1 MTGKRIILNNNQV
14 SVTIDRL
21 CRELLENH
29 GDFSNTVLVGIQPRG
44 KLLCQRITQ
53 RLISILDCEGLKS
66 ASLDISFYRDDFRRR
81 DTPIEAQAIE
91 MDSIESKNVVLID
104 DVLYTGRS
112 VRSAIDAL
120 MAFGRPRNVELLCLI
135 DRRFS
140 RQFPIQANYIG
151 KTVDSIDSEKIIV
164 EWKEINKK
172 DQVILIKFKKNA

>member
-1 MTGKRIILNNNQV
+1 MTGKRIILDNNQV

-29 GDFSNTVLVGIQPRG
+29 GDFSKTVLVGIQPRG

-53 RLISILDCEGLKS
+53 RLMSILDCKKLKF

-81 DTPIEAQAIE
+81 ETPIEAQAIE
-91 MDSIESKNVVLID
+91 MHSIESKNVVLID

-140 RQFPIQANYIG
+140 RQFQIKANYIG

-164 EWKEINKK
+164 EWKEIKK
-172 DQVILIKFKKNA
+172 RDQVILIKSKKNE